1 MIGYHF
7 KEGVKGLFRNRLV
20 NLAAIGM
27 LIACL
32 VVTGAFVLIVLNINA
47 VIDESGAVN
56 KISVYMDEASGP
68 DDRRGVEQQLNQLEN
83 VESWLFI
90 SKEEGLESMRDTFGT
105 LLDGL
110 EDDNP
115 IRDTYQLTVLSQEQI
130 TETAEAVQQLP
141 GVAKV
146 NYRSDIAQRF
156 LQIRNIVAMVGL
168 SFVVVLGAVS
178 LFIIANSVRL
188 SVFTRRT
195 EIRVMK
201 TVGATNGFIRKSFAV
216 EGILLGLIGA
226 AVSYGILFLAYSK
239 LFVPAVA
246 PLGFLS
252 TIPLAFSQFA
262 VPVALAYAAAG
273 ILMGF
278 GGSVLALRRY
288 LNA

>member
-7 KEGVKGLFRNRLV
+7 KEGIKGLFRNRMV

-56 KISVYMDEASGP
+56 KISVYMDETSDQ
-68 DDRRGVEQQLNQLEN
+68 DDRSAVEQQLNQLEN

-130 TETAEAVQQLP
+130 TETAETVQQLP

-156 LQIRNIVAMVGL
+156 LQIRNIVAMIGL

-252 TIPLAFSQFA
+252 AIPLDFSQFA
-262 VPVALAYAAAG
+262 VPVALAYVAAG

>member
-32 VVTGAFVLIVLNINA
+32 VVTGAFVLLVLNINA

-56 KISVYMDEASGP
+56 KISIYMDENSDP
-68 DDRRGVEQQLNQLEN
+68 DDRWVVEQQLNQLEN

-115 IRDTYQLTVLSQEQI
+115 IRDTFQLTVLSQKRI

-141 GVAKV
+141 GVVKV

-226 AVSYGILFLAYSK
+226 AVSYGILFLAYSQ

-252 TIPLAFSQFA
+252 AIPLAFSQFA

>member
-7 KEGVKGLFRNRLV
+7 KEGVKGLLRNRLV
-20 NLAAIGM
+20 NIAAIGM

-56 KISVYMDEASGP
+56 KISIYMDESSNL
-68 DDRRGVEQQLNQLEN
+68 DDRQAVEQQLNQLDN
-83 VESWLFI
+83 VESWTFI

-110 EDDNP
+110 EEDNP
-115 IRDTYQLTVLSQEQI
+115 IRDTFQLTVQSQERI
-130 TETAEAVQQLP
+130 TETAEAVQLLP

-168 SFVVVLGAVS
+168 SFVVILGAVS

-216 EGILLGLIGA
+216 EGILLGLMGA
-226 AVSYGILFLAYSK
+226 AVSYGIIFLAYTK

-246 PLGFLS
+246 PLGFFS
-252 TIPLAFSQFA
+252 AIPLAFSQFA
-262 VPVALAYAAAG
+262 IPVALAYAAAG